1 MVRII
6 YTVLILL
13 IFWWFIKSVKK
24 QEKHEMAISI
34 AMFCLLTLWFE
45 LVFGV
50 FEFKYWILPEIK
62 TLKIIGSI
70 VSSLG
75 AVVFIVTVITMK
87 LLGKPEKGWEQTTV
101 LIKTGL
107 FSIIR
112 HPLYFAAFLAILGF
126 FMMRISTLSI
136 ALFIVGAICS
146 FLAAKFEDKWN
157 LEKFGEPCG
166 EYISKSKLFFPFFY

>member
-1 MVRII
+1 M
-6 YTVLILL
+6 
-13 IFWWFIKSVKK
+13 KK

-87 LLGKPEKGWEQTTV
+87 LLGKPGKGWEQTTV

-112 HPLYFAAFLAILGF
+112 HPLYFAVFLAILGF
-126 FMMRISTLSI
+126 FMMQISTLSI
-136 ALFIVGAICS
+136 ALFIVGSICS
-146 FLAAKFEDKWN
+146 FLAAKFEDKWD
-157 LEKFGEPCG
+157 LEKFGEPYS

>member
-1 MVRII
+1 MVRVI
-6 YTVLILL
+6 YIVLILL
-13 IFWWFIKSVKK
+13 ILWWFIAAVKK
-24 QEKHEMAISI
+24 REKHEMAISI

-45 LVFGV
+45 LLFGI

-87 LLGKPEKGWEQTTV
+87 LLGEPEKGWEQTTT
-101 LIKTGL
+101 LIKTGV

-112 HPLYFAAFLAILGF
+112 HPMYFAAFLAILGF
-126 FMMRISTLSI
+126 FMMQISTFSI
-136 ALFIVGAICS
+136 VLFIVGAICS
-146 FLAAKFEDKWN
+146 FLAAKFEDKWD
-157 LEKFGEPCG
+157 LGKFGES
-166 EYISKSKLFFPFFY
+166 YVNYKSKTKLFFPFFY